1 MKPPSSTDPFTDEGF
16 LQLVERA
23 EQDPAASQEL
33 DLLAD
38 VLAAAELEHERL
50 SRAPAPQPPSFAWQ
64 GKLAAAATILFLA
77 VLGFWLLDRR
87 REGTPASL
95 ADRSAPRYLAAAL
108 REPDEP
114 LDDAFERAME
124 RYTAGEYDPAARAL
138 STWLEAHPEHG
149 PARFYLA
156 AAREQLGQPS
166 EAEADY
172 RRVAEEQEG
181 SLGEHARWRL
191 ANLLLA
197 RGEVQRARSE
207 LERLTSSTAGFA
219 AQARE
224 LLERLPR

>member
-1 MKPPSSTDPFTDEGF
+1 MLFGKFRLALPQTVLFDQFDALDEARLCLFFVARRLVFGRFVFRRFGF
-16 LQLVERA
+16 RRVVFDGGLFRRLGFRRFL
-23 EQDPAASQEL
+23 DRL
-33 DLLAD
+33 DL
-38 VLAAAELEHERL
+38 VR
-50 SRAPAPQPPSFAWQ
+50 
-64 GKLAAAATILFLA
+64 
-77 VLGFWLLDRR
+77 
-87 REGTPASL
+87 
-95 ADRSAPRYLAAAL
+95 
-108 REPDEP
+108 